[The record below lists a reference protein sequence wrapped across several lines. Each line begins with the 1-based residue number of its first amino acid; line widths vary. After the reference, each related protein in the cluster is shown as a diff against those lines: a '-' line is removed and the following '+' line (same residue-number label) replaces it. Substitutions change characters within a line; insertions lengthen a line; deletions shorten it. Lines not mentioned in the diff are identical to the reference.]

1 MFYATLTVD
10 GAYIIQDIYL
20 IIKFFISLHF
30 ITNISHTHRTSDIE
44 GQILVRRKER
54 DLRAFRK
61 YSCYIM
67 QDDHLLPHLSV
78 EEAMMCSANL
88 KLVEKMPQRDK
99 ANLVGSPAHRTCC
112 CICCALAF

>member
-1 MFYATLTVD
+1 MK
-10 GAYIIQDIYL
+10 G
-20 IIKFFISLHF
+20 
-30 ITNISHTHRTSDIE
+30 
-44 GQILVRRKER
+44 KER

-88 KLVEKMPQRDK
+88 KLEEKMPLSQK
-99 ANLVGSPAHRTCC
+99 EALVSLG
-112 CICCALAF
+112 

>member
-1 MFYATLTVD
+1 
-10 GAYIIQDIYL
+10 
-20 IIKFFISLHF
+20 
-30 ITNISHTHRTSDIE
+30 
-44 GQILVRRKER
+44 VRRKER

-99 ANLVGSPAHRTCC
+99 ANLVGSPHMLLYLLCTGILIY
-112 CICCALAF
+112 ICWA